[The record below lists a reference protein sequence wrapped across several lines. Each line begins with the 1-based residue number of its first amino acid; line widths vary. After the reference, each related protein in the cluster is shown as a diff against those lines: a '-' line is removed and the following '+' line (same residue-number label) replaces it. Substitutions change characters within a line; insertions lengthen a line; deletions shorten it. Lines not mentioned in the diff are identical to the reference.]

1 MAPFASSSRIAA
13 AGSIP
18 DVLLAAMGKALSQA
32 TIDAKFGYAYDGIH
46 PVVI

>member
-1 MAPFASSSRIAA
+1 
-13 AGSIP
+13 
-18 DVLLAAMGKALSQA
+18 MGKALSQA